1 MDKGEI
7 TMIENLRKNTG
18 KSLEQWISIVS
29 QEKFEKHGQIV
40 KFLKERY
47 EFSHGFANLVAL
59 KTAAAA
65 KPETSSGDLIA
76 QQYEG
81 KEHFR
86 PLYDRLVSEIMK
98 FGPDIEIA
106 PKKAYVSLRRNKQ
119 FALLQPAS
127 KTRYEIG
134 IILRDQP
141 ATGKLQA
148 ITTPNAMCSHK
159 IILSSDK
166 DLDNEVIKWLNAAY
180 EAAG

>member
-18 KSLEQWISIVS
+18 KSLEQWISIVNK
-29 QEKFEKHGQIV
+29 EKFEKHGQIV
-40 KFLKERY
+40 KFLKEQH

-59 KTAAAA
+59 KTAAAS
-65 KPETSSGDLIA
+65 KPENDTGNLVE

-86 PLYDRLVSEIMK
+86 PLYDRLVSEVLK
-98 FGPDIEIA
+98 FGTDIEVA
-106 PKKAYVSLRRNKQ
+106 PKKAYVSLRRKKQ

-127 KTRYEIG
+127 KTRYEVG

-141 ATGKLQA
+141 ASGKLEV
-148 ITTPNAMCSHK
+148 ITASNAMCSHK
-159 IILSSDK
+159 IILNSEK
-166 DLDNEVIKWLNAAY
+166 DVDNEVIKWLKSAY
-180 EAAG
+180 EQAG